1 MGDEFVPNISAI
13 VAVRNTHN
21 LGFTRVSFTPT
32 ETTTGQELNNVQLA
46 TLRFRYRLRVWR
58 RPATADDDQPL
69 LDRSFEKSTAEPLV
83 NIMID
88 PASRIKLEVNVLR
101 RDDSVCARAVLVE
114 SFTRSPAF
122 KLVTNGILYDDEIAK
137 IRSYVPLNGIDL
149 GVDAVN
155 IMLVCQRGAG
165 KSSTI
170 CSWAS
175 VLNGERYVDAVLARP
190 AQGGGVTY
198 GFNVVHGTAFCAPR
212 INFIDSPGVTFDQL
226 SLDAMCVLFDYVVRG
241 RIKLPY
247 VFGGRDRAP
256 TADELR
262 ERYFNVPDAPL
273 RDRVHVVGIVFDED
287 TFRSEANAEKM
298 QKLFEV
304 ISKHCRVVGIVTGA
318 DRLRRTPMIGNV
330 QEFAGV
336 DEQEI
341 ELNLDR
347 VASFAEA
354 NDHMLTLA
362 ENAQMDVKNV
372 ALTSNLL
379 GASPKDEEAFGRC
392 LLTVNTL
399 RLLLDR
405 ADDLFASEYT
415 QLLAK
420 MERNVGAQFNDEEA
434 EMLAA
439 IAAVEARHGD
449 GAAPNPNPQRL
460 RPNQRR

>member
-1 MGDEFVPNISAI
+1 M
-13 VAVRNTHN
+13 
-21 LGFTRVSFTPT
+21 
-32 ETTTGQELNNVQLA
+32 QC
-46 TLRFRYRLRVWR
+46 
-58 RPATADDDQPL
+58 
-69 LDRSFEKSTAEPLV
+69 
-83 NIMID
+83 
-88 PASRIKLEVNVLR
+88 ASSL
-101 RDDSVCARAVLVE
+101 S
-114 SFTRSPAF
+114 
-122 KLVTNGILYDDEIAK
+122 
-137 IRSYVPLNGIDL
+137 
-149 GVDAVN
+149 
-155 IMLVCQRGAG
+155 ML
-165 KSSTI
+165 
-170 CSWAS
+170 
-175 VLNGERYVDAVLARP
+175 
-190 AQGGGVTY
+190 
-198 GFNVVHGTAFCAPR
+198 
-212 INFIDSPGVTFDQL
+212 
-226 SLDAMCVLFDYVVRG
+226 CVG

-247 VFGGRDRAP
+247 VFAGRDRAP

-304 ISKHCRVVGIVTGA
+304 MSKHCRVVGIVTGA
-318 DRLRRTPMIGNV
+318 DRLRRAPMIGNV

-392 LLTVNTL
+392 LLSVNTL

-415 QLLAK
+415 QLLAQV
-420 MERNVGAQFNDEEA
+420 ERNDGARFNDEEA

-449 GAAPNPNPQRL
+449 SAAPNPNPHRL
-460 RPNQRR
+460 RPNQHR